1 MIKFLSTN
9 SGLFLQGSDKTLVNL
24 RLINAKRCYPGKGS
38 GFKPGQYFLIV
49 HENTDSS
56 RENLAEQFFSGCIH
70 NNRMNVFFQQLA
82 KLSQVFDSFQVSRF
96 YVFSVD
102 EDCNVNIAIG
112 NSLLFA
118 FCYLCLSKR
127 KFLYI

>member
-1 MIKFLSTN
+1 VKL
-9 SGLFLQGSDKTLVNL
+9 G
-24 RLINAKRCYPGKGS
+24 LINAKRCYPGKGS

-96 YVFSVD
+96 YVGQMGS
-102 EDCNVNIAIG
+102 NPNYQ
-112 NSLLFA
+112 L
-118 FCYLCLSKR
+118 
-127 KFLYI
+127 